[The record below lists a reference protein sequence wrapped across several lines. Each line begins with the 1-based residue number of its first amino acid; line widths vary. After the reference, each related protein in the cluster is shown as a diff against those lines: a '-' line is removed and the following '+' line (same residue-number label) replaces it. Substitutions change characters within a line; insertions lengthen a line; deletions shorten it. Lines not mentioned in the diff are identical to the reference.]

1 MELDQWLEK
10 VKGGNH
16 LLEDELKQ
24 LCEYVSFSSSSFSSS
39 SSSVMC
45 LTLSWIQNILSRAQV
60 FSLWV
65 TSASSESFYLEIRS
79 KVLFQEFLTWFF
91 N

>member
-45 LTLSWIQNILSRAQV
+45 LHFHGFKT
-60 FSLWV
+60 
-65 TSASSESFYLEIRS
+65 Y
-79 KVLFQEFLTWFF
+79 FQELKFF
-91 N
+91 HCG